1 MAACLVSVVLA
12 GCGPPRVLDD
22 ATFSAGLDP
31 SDQRI
36 VALVAWLKHKG
47 VTLEFPTNGES
58 GGGWRVTEPKTS
70 ADYDVVFSIRSFPV
84 WASEKQ
90 MREALD
96 INLAYMLNAP
106 THLAMSYGGTVG
118 KHPDAKGPASDDALP
133 KVGGL
138 PVTKAVEQWF
148 KEYKAR

>member
-1 MAACLVSVVLA
+1 MAACLASAVLA
-12 GCGPPRVLDD
+12 GCGPPRTLDQ
-22 ATFSAGLDP
+22 ATFDAGLDP

-36 VALVAWLKHKG
+36 VALVSWLKHKG
-47 VTLEFPTNGES
+47 VTLEFPADTES

-70 ADYDVVFSIRSFPV
+70 ADYHVVFSIRSFPP
-84 WASEKQ
+84 WASEAQ

-106 THLAMSYGGTVG
+106 AHLAMSYGGTVG
-118 KHPDAKGPASDDALP
+118 KHPDAKGPASEDELP

-148 KEYKAR
+148 KEYEAR